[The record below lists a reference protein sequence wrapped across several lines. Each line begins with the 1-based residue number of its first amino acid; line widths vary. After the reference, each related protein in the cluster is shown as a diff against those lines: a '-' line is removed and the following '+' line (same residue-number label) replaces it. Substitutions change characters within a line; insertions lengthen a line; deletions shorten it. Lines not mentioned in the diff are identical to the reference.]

1 MEKDTGFIHPYVP
14 NAAPESR
21 RKLLSAIGVENIKD
35 LYSSVPEELRVKGLL
50 NLPRSL
56 QSEHDLRE
64 HVEKL
69 IAKNQSTKEY
79 LNFCGAGCWQHSV
92 PAICDEITGRGEF
105 LTAYA
110 GGTYSDHGKNQ
121 AIFEFQSLIGELVGM
136 EVVSTPTYDMGAA
149 VNSALLIACRLTERR
164 GILLPKSIS
173 SDRISQISGF
183 TKPVSDIEFID
194 THSDTGLIDLDDLK
208 NKLTGNIGAVYYENP
223 SFFGLIESR
232 GEEISKLVHAAGAML
247 VVGVDPISLG
257 VLAPP
262 GDFGAD
268 LVCGEIQP
276 LGIHMYA
283 GGGCAGFIA
292 SRDEERFVAE
302 LPMIMVSIAPGTNN
316 EDFGFAWSTMQRTS
330 YDKRHDSEDY
340 AGTTQWLW
348 GIGAA
353 VYLSLMGPAGMD
365 ELGRGIMQRARYAA
379 EQINQLDRVSVPYLQ
394 KPFFKE
400 FIVDFSESDNSI
412 SEINEALYERGIL
425 AGKDLKFDCPWI
437 PQSSLYCITEVHG
450 KADIDLLVQCLEEIL
465 S

>member
-1 MEKDTGFIHPYVP
+1 MEKEAGFIHPYVP
-14 NAAPESR
+14 NAAPEQR
-21 RKLLSAIGVENIKD
+21 RKILDAIGVKNPVD
-35 LYSSVPEELRVKGLL
+35 LYSSVPEELRVSGLL
-50 NLPRSL
+50 NLPEPL
-56 QSEHDLRE
+56 ESEHNLRD

-136 EVVSTPTYDMGAA
+136 DVVSTPTYDMGAA
-149 VNSALLIACRLTERR
+149 VNSALLMACRITKRR
-164 GILLPKSIS
+164 GILLPKSIG
-173 SDRISQISGF
+173 SDRISQITGF

-194 THSDTGLIDLDDLK
+194 THPDTGLMDLDHLK
-208 NKLTGNIGAVYYENP
+208 NKLTKNIGAVYFENP

-232 GEEISKLVHAAGAML
+232 GEEISELIHAAGALM

-257 VLAPP
+257 VLASP
-262 GDFGAD
+262 GDYGAD
-268 LVCGEIQP
+268 LVCGDIQP

-302 LPMIMVSIAPGTNN
+302 FPMIMVSIAPGATND
-316 EDFGFAWSTMQRTS
+316 DFGFAWSTMQRTS
-330 YDKRHDSEDY
+330 YDKRHESEDY

-353 VYLSLMGPAGMD
+353 VYLSLMGPVGMD

-379 EQINQLDRVSVPYLQ
+379 EQINQLEGASVPYLE

-400 FIVDFSESDNSI
+400 FIVDFSESNKRV
-412 SEINEALYERGIL
+412 SEINEMLFERGIF
-425 AGKDLKFDCPWI
+425 AGKDLSSDCPWI
-437 PQSSLYCITEVHG
+437 SQSALYCITEVHG
-450 KADIDLLVQCLEEIL
+450 KSEIDFLIRCLKESL